1 MARNWRSVNPANYRK
16 KENMAGA
23 LLEGFASVYVPTVL
37 KQKELDDK
45 RAYEEEKERKARA
58 AAAAKAAKAQE
69 AKDKKLAR
77 AAKALTIKYSGSD
90 NNPEALVYFTQQLQ
104 LYDGDVGKVEN
115 STVDMMDRGNLKF
128 VTREI
133 EEEITNNPIDQA
145 PPVRLDQGVGG
156 YKTVDGRP
164 ITSLDLP
171 TIAESE
177 TVRPEAKDEAS
188 QMMENFGPNQIE
200 TSETETV
207 TTETG
212 GIELTPFGQ
221 QDDKLDYTRLA
232 TLDDIEMYRL
242 EIEGGDIKLSEEALS
257 VIDAREKALKSGRT
271 DNNIQKAFSDP
282 DFTGGRLQVLGR
294 TEQGKESDEY
304 LALLSLKEM
313 HDGKAEKPYDAILD
327 AQSIKDAADVREL
340 QRIERI
346 ASELGA
352 TETDL
357 AAVRAEIAARSG
369 EKTPIE
375 YSSLTAN
382 NYEGKARELEDAGR
396 ADDAALIREFG
407 NVQFADKPLSTVE
420 LGKLNE
426 ATLSALSKSVTDTEY
441 LGRINA
447 VISENAAIKDR
458 DAAAEFS
465 ISKFDDVKLDTLTV
479 ERDNTPEGTE
489 ARAQLDAL
497 VKLREQ
503 QQLGTMPELNL
514 DGGFFMTTYTITDEN
529 GETVTVM
536 ATTAPSAQGIYDIE
550 NRRLVPSE
558 AITRNDSMKT
568 LGDMADL
575 VAQANDK
582 TLKPIREARSQT
594 ATMLESARRL
604 ESFVDPSQGG
614 NPAILTTVG
623 GDVTK
628 LIDRLGNEYE
638 ALNKLYLS
646 GADNET
652 VMQYIDNQA
661 SQFAETASLSSQF
674 QAELLKFAYT
684 YASSVLEQ
692 RGTGLSNNDFKKALQ
707 IVSAGST
714 YETFSNNL
722 RSQSLQRINTVGRK
736 ISDLDTEPQIQLLDR
751 YDPELAKGFK
761 VPMPDYLASRGLGD
775 MVEWANGKAS
785 PVDGNG
791 GNGDGPVTPQTTVG
805 SNLSKFKNDP
815 IYGTVKQQIQNAP
828 ADKLDKALEIYSKRF
843 GIPADVLRKEFG
855 LN

>member
-1 MARNWRSVNPANYRK
+1 
-16 KENMAGA
+16 MAGA

-37 KQKELDDK
+37 KQKELEDR

-69 AKDKKLAR
+69 AKDKKLAKN
-77 AAKALTIKYSGSD
+77 AKILAKQYSGSD
-90 NNPEALVYFTQQLQ
+90 NNGEALVFFTQQLQ
-104 LYDGDVGKVEN
+104 LTDGDVGDVMSLTERMIE
-115 STVDMMDRGNLKF
+115 DGRLQF
-128 VTREI
+128 VTKTESR
-133 EEEITNNPIDQA
+133 P
-145 PPVRLDQGVGG
+145 LQGPDVPS
-156 YKTVDGRP
+156 DFQ
-164 ITSLDLP
+164 TSLTVGDKTYDQTGSGTPL
-171 TIAESE
+171 TVGKLDNIANNENNSDA
-177 TVRPEAKDEAS
+177 VRDEAG
-188 QMMENFGPNQIE
+188 QMSEIFAPVSEEPNMDTPVE
-200 TSETETV
+200 
-207 TTETG
+207 
-212 GIELTPFGQ
+212 GIEITPFGQ

-242 EIEGGDIKLSEEALS
+242 EIEGGDIKLSEEALA
-257 VIDAREKALKSGRT
+257 VIDAREKSLKSGRT
-271 DNNIQKAFSDP
+271 DDNIQKAFSDP
-282 DFTGGRLQVLGR
+282 KYTGGRLQVLGR
-294 TEQGKESDEY
+294 TEQGKQSDEY

-313 HDGKAEKPYDAILD
+313 HDGKAEKPYDAILE

-352 TETDL
+352 TDAEL
-357 AAVRAEIAARSG
+357 AAVRSEIAARSG
-369 EKTPIE
+369 ERTPIE

-382 NYEGKARELEDAGR
+382 NYMGTAKELEEAGR
-396 ADDAALIREFG
+396 VEDANLVREFG
-407 NVQFADKPLSTVE
+407 AAQFAEKPLSIVE
-420 LGKLNE
+420 LGELNE
-426 ATLSALSKSVTDTEY
+426 ATLSALSKSVTDEGY
-441 LGRINA
+441 LARINT
-447 VISENAAIKDR
+447 VIAEGTAIKDR

-536 ATTAPSAQGIYDIE
+536 STTAPSAQGIYDIE
-550 NRRLVPSE
+550 NRRLVPPD

-582 TLKPIREARSQT
+582 TLKPVREARSQT

-604 ESFVDPSQGG
+604 ESFVDPKQGG

-638 ALNKLYLS
+638 ALNNLYLS

-661 SQFAETASLSSQF
+661 SQFAETASMSSQF

-684 YASSVLEQ
+684 YASAVLEQ

-707 IVSAGST
+707 IVSAGSS

-722 RSQSLQRINTVGRK
+722 RSQSLQRINTVSRK
-736 ISDLDTEPQIQLLDR
+736 ISDLDTEPQIVLLDR
-751 YDPELAKGFK
+751 YDPELTRGFK

-775 MVEWANGKAS
+775 MVEWANGKAT
-785 PVDGNG
+785 PVKGND
-791 GNGDGPVTPQTTVG
+791 GDGDVPVETPPTVG

-815 IYGTVKQQIQNAP
+815 IFETVKQKIQNAP
-828 ADKLDKALEIYSKRF
+828 ADRIDQALEIYSKRF
-843 GIPADVLRKEFG
+843 NIPADVLRKEFE